1 MPSVGRA
8 LVIFT
13 DGSRMLAELAREPEP
28 SDTVLIVHKALG
40 VPKPKDQANEPAPLF
55 ESMAN
60 HVDVL
65 RTAGAQKE
73 IYISMN
79 HVLATKLIEEKAL
92 FGPSSADM
100 EEIFNG

>member
-1 MPSVGRA
+1 MPSIGRA
-8 LVIFT
+8 LIIFS

-28 SDTVLIVHKALG
+28 HDQILIVHKPLG
-40 VPKPKDQANEPAPLF
+40 VPKPKEAPAEPAPLF
-55 ESMAN
+55 ESLAN

-73 IYISMN
+73 IYIN
-79 HVLATKLIEEKAL
+79 IAHVLAVKLIEEKAM

-100 EEIFNG
+100 EELFK